1 MGPTIAE
8 FDAVSVE
15 IRPTWGGPVI
25 KEHNPQGLKAP
36 GVKAPVRTVLP
47 QHKYIY
53 CNTFAY
59 HVIKW

>member
-1 MGPTIAE
+1 MGTAIAE
-8 FDAVSVE
+8 FDAVSAE
-15 IRPTWGGPVI
+15 IRPTLVGPVI
-25 KEHNPQGLKAP
+25 KEQNPPGLTAP
-36 GVKAPVRTVLP
+36 GVKAHVRTVLP